1 MLEGYQHLFY
11 ALQTNPTYLSKLLFL
26 LPQSKT
32 NKFLQNVILTLFNFG
47 SNIREEYL
55 LLKLFGSALQEEIR
69 YDHYCIKI

>member
-55 LLKLFGSALQEEIR
+55 LLKLFGSALKEEIR
-69 YDHYCIKI
+69 YNYYCMKK